1 MKKAIFTLVLILF
14 TFSIAAASNLHKVEK
29 AIKEKGASWKA
40 GETSLSRLSDR
51 EQRQLLGVIIDDHNR
66 ANPAPGKGRNK
77 STPRNWDWRDAH
89 GQNWV
94 TPVSISGLWR

>member
-1 MKKAIFTLVLILF
+1 MKKAMFAVVLLLF
-14 TFSIAAASNLHKVEK
+14 TFSIATSNLNQVRK

-40 GETSLSRLSDR
+40 GETSVSRLSDR

-66 ANPAPGKGRNK
+66 ANPAPGKRKN
-77 STPRNWDWRDAH
+77 SRTPRDWDWRDAH